1 MSRFLCVYVNR
12 KMFVKS
18 IILVESFR
26 KRYHR
31 YHHHHPQWY
40 ALCTWFMCIC
50 VVHCCR
56 HPYLLFLFNFFYIY
70 FYWLT
75 RHNSRWIVFMQ
86 TWTNGLRLFST
97 HFTAIHCINSWIYW
111 IRFHARCFSSFIFRN
126 NRRHVSVTQPTKMM
140 ALEMLSVYLF
150 HVDVLLLFFVSQAQF
165 WCKIFCFQ
173 LLIER
178 LRWRLHWRLQTKKR
192 ITATTLYRYLHN
204 IQFSGSL
211 VIYGFIIKSRAYEHI
226 AI

>member
-1 MSRFLCVYVNR
+1 MSRFLCAYVNR
-12 KMFVKS
+12 RMFVKS

-50 VVHCCR
+50 VHCCR

>member
-31 YHHHHPQWY
+31 YHHHPQWY

-75 RHNSRWIVFMQ
+75 RHNLRWIVFMQ

-97 HFTAIHCINSWIYW
+97 HFIAIHCTNSWIYW
-111 IRFHARCFSSFIFRN
+111 IRFHARRFSSFIFGIFDVNQMKHHFCDTTDKN
-126 NRRHVSVTQPTKMM
+126 NGIR
-140 ALEMLSVYLF
+140 
-150 HVDVLLLFFVSQAQF
+150 DVKRVPFPYCCFVVFFASQAQF

-178 LRWRLHWRLQTKKR
+178 LRWRLHWRLQKKKD
-192 ITATTLYRYLHN
+192 YRHN
-204 IQFSGSL
+204 ALSL
-211 VIYGFIIKSRAYEHI
+211 LA
-226 AI
+226 